1 MTLPTESLPMKQG
14 EICLGAFP
22 FGDAPGL
29 KIRPVLVLSPVTGP
43 SAEVLVA
50 SISSVI
56 PDQLL
61 ATDVM
66 LDPLT
71 DRDRETNLKTRSLLR
86 LHKLATIHRTSLPR
100 HLGQLSPDRLAHIR
114 TLLRLWLGL

>member
-1 MTLPTESLPMKQG
+1 MKPG

-22 FGDAPGL
+22 FGDAPGM
-29 KIRPVLVLSPVTGP
+29 KVRPVFVLSPVTGP
-43 SAEVLVA
+43 AAEVLVA
-50 SISSVI
+50 YISSVI

-71 DRDRETNLKTRSLLR
+71 DPDRETNLKTR
-86 LHKLATIHRTSLPR
+86 
-100 HLGQLSPDRLAHIR
+100 
-114 TLLRLWLGL
+114 